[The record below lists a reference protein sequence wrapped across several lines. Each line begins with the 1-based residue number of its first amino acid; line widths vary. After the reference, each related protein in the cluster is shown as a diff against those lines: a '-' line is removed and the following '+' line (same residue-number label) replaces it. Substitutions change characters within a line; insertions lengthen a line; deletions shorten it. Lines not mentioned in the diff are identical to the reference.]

1 MIFRHRAP
9 QLSERGQ
16 VGVGK
21 VCLQAPLCSGRGVP
35 LHRTAGELHCSSLS
49 PGSHQGLVRWQAMPV
64 SLSSRSCRVGPRP
77 QDHVPFGIGATT
89 YFLCNFVCS
98 SFQATHPT
106 PPAPIL
112 GSFRELC
119 RHLWPSSSPRGHLVR
134 IIPKPQ
140 PLVCELLLASGVQA
154 QSLEAA

>member
-1 MIFRHRAP
+1 MSWVQSCALVTFRHTAP

-98 SFQATHPT
+98 SFQATHPPPPPPSWDLSENCAGT
-106 PPAPIL
+106 SGPAPHQGGVWY
-112 GSFRELC
+112 GSSLS
-119 RHLWPSSSPRGHLVR
+119 PSP
-134 IIPKPQ
+134 
-140 PLVCELLLASGVQA
+140 
-154 QSLEAA
+154 